1 MVDASALLRRGNK
14 KMTRGRGG
22 REEFGRERGVT
33 KKKEAESG
41 LEGDRREVQRIRKLN
56 RGM

>member
-1 MVDASALLRRGNK
+1 
-14 KMTRGRGG
+14 MTGGRGG
-22 REEFGRERGVT
+22 REEFGRERGVA